1 MIIFLRRK
9 IKLKSATKTDTP
21 VSVVDGIINEVI
33 TSAEIKAI
41 QNDEQKRFDN
51 SARVQRLQLAARIV
65 SEKFGLDDEYSVT
78 KFNDK
83 GKVVELALENSQ
95 FIVAVTIKNSEV
107 QGMTV
112 ED

>member
-1 MIIFLRRK
+1 MALKKTKNDVPQDAVDEII
-9 IKLKSATKTDTP
+9 D
-21 VSVVDGIINEVI
+21 EVI

-41 QNDEQKRFDN
+41 QDDEQKRFDN
-51 SARVQRLQLAARIV
+51 SASVQRLQLATRIV